1 MTIDSDEYI
10 NIQSASNLFLA
21 GNTNVYFS
29 GNNMVFNSTIRTEIT
44 AYDFYFDGSNYLQL
58 ASANSFGLT
67 AEDYGE
73 VRGGNLLLLAS
84 NTITVTGENLNLS
97 ASNTIDLTASNIN
110 LNGSLA
116 INNVP
121 YFPFFTANVIATPN
135 NIVLTSNQKDRLYI
149 LTGSST
155 ATFSNNLVLADA
167 GFFVNLKNGGNS
179 NITLVDVDGI
189 TTLYGSLPDM
199 NSGMV
204 TVYWDG
210 TSLTAY

>member
-1 MTIDSDEYI
+1 
-10 NIQSASNLFLA
+10 
-21 GNTNVYFS
+21 
-29 GNNMVFNSTIRTEIT
+29 MVFNSTIQTAIT
-44 AYDFYFDGSNYLQL
+44 ARDFYFDGSNYLQL
-58 ASANSFGLT
+58 ASANSFAISAGGYGQVT
-67 AEDYGE
+67 A
-73 VRGGNLLLLAS
+73 GNLNLYAS
-84 NTITVTGENLNLS
+84 NTTTVSGENLNLS

-116 INNVP
+116 INSVP
-121 YFPFFTANVIATPN
+121 YFPLFTACVIATPTSIN
-135 NIVLTSNQKDRLYI
+135 LTSNQKDRLYI
-149 LTGSST
+149 LTVSGT

-189 TTLYGSLPDM
+189 FTLYGSLPDM

-204 TVYWDG
+204 TVYWNG